1 MLTVSF
7 HSYKGGACRTSTC
20 FNTLP
25 FLVEQLGASAEKP
38 ILVLDTDLESQGLTY
53 LFGEGHTFR
62 NRTYDAKELLSG
74 KGMVDFK
81 KVCVPVGDKLGVEKE
96 AVYLLGVNDR
106 KKFDAQNQGGQASE
120 KLSNLENLPFSAIVY
135 DTASGDQFSAT
146 ITNKASQVIVC
157 CMRPTRQFCTGT
169 FNFLGR
175 VGEEWI
181 MDDDEQLR
189 RVILVPTAV
198 PGKEMWIEGLNQHQ
212 ETREEIREEINGIE
226 WEICEDFL
234 GEEMFGVPEV
244 ERFKW
249 REDVLYRLK
258 KEKKISDEKDA
269 LRALECYE
277 RLAASI
283 IEEGEKV
290 E

>member
-25 FLVEQLGASAEKP
+25 FLVEKLGATAENP
-38 ILVLDTDLESQGLTY
+38 ILVIDTDLESQGLTY
-53 LFGEGHTFR
+53 LFDADAQFR

-74 KGMVDFK
+74 KGLIDYK
-81 KVCVPVGDKLGVEKE
+81 QTCIPVGQRLGVENE
-96 AVYLLGVNDR
+96 AVYFLGVNDQ

-120 KLSNLENLPFSAIVY
+120 KLANLENLPFKAIVY

-146 ITNKASQVIVC
+146 TTNKASQVIVC
-157 CMRPTRQFCTGT
+157 CMRPTRQFRIGT

-175 VGEEWI
+175 IGSEWV
-181 MDDDEQLR
+181 MLGDYQLR

-198 PGKEMWIEGLNQHQ
+198 PNKKTSIGGKDQHA
-212 ETREEIREEINGIE
+212 ESMDEIKQDANGIE
-226 WEICEDFL
+226 WEICEDFIQRD
-234 GEEMFGVPEV
+234 MFGIPEV

-249 REDVLYRLK
+249 CEDVLYRL
-258 KEKKISDEKDA
+258 EKNGKITYEDDAREAMKRYEKLADA
-269 LRALECYE
+269 
-277 RLAASI
+277 I
-283 IEEGEKV
+283 IKEGEKV

>member
-25 FLVEQLGASAEKP
+25 FLVEKLGANVDNP
-38 ILVLDTDLESQGLTY
+38 ILVIDTDLESQGLTY
-53 LFGEGHTFR
+53 LFDADAEFR
-62 NRTYDAKELLSG
+62 NRVYDAKELLSG
-74 KGMVDFK
+74 KGLTDFRK
-81 KVCVPVGDKLGVEKE
+81 NCIPVGEKIGVENE
-96 AVYLLGVNDR
+96 AVYFLGVNDR

-120 KLSNLENLPFSAIVY
+120 KLANLENLPFSAIVY

-146 ITNKASQVIVC
+146 MTNKASQVIVC
-157 CMRPTRQFCTGT
+157 CMRPTRQFRTGT

-175 VGEEWI
+175 IGKDWI
-181 MDDDEQLR
+181 MVDDDQLR
-189 RVILVPTAV
+189 RVVLVPTAV
-198 PGKEMWIEGLNQHQ
+198 PQKKTL
-212 ETREEIREEINGIE
+212 INGVDQHKDTLGDLKQEIAGIS
-226 WEICEDFL
+226 WEICEDFVQEDL
-234 GEEMFGVPEV
+234 FGIPEV

-249 REDVLYRLK
+249 SEDVLYRLK
-258 KEKKISDEKDA
+258 KTGKLASEPDA
-269 LRALECYE
+269 VKALGCYE
-277 RLAASI
+277 KLADSI